1 MTRAEE
7 PAGREVALRLEP
19 QEAVTL
25 SRLGWGAK
33 VCMGAPAPMGL
44 PARSLD
50 SGHREGLGGPLTHGA
65 LPVLAGTP
73 RGTSS
78 PPSCLEATGPLF
90 PTVEAPV
97 CPAVPSDPGCT
108 IQGPPPTFLLWR
120 CLLHCLDH
128 PGKLIKVG
136 SGAGVSSHLVL
147 GGVAGAGILFL
158 RGPPILCTLPSLRT
172 SPS

>member
-33 VCMGAPAPMGL
+33 VCMGAPPPTGL

-50 SGHREGLGGPLTHGA
+50 SGHREGLGGPLAHGA

-73 RGTSS
+73 RGMAS

-90 PTVEAPV
+90 PTVRLLSALLSPAILDAPSKV
-97 CPAVPSDPGCT
+97 LHQPSFSGGVSCPAWITWGCLT
-108 IQGPPPTFLLWR
+108 RWGQGQGS
-120 CLLHCLDH
+120 H
-128 PGKLIKVG
+128 P
-136 SGAGVSSHLVL
+136 A
-147 GGVAGAGILFL
+147 
-158 RGPPILCTLPSLRT
+158 
-172 SPS
+172 